1 MDGDQFNLAAPTST
15 NGEVIIQYDGDDCSA
30 GLSLNGLK
38 NADLTR
44 KNGDSF
50 HIVAVA
56 DHEVNI
62 EIRVYSPDGSLA
74 SATITLLEL
83 EEVLPQNFY
92 VPFASFTGNND
103 FKNIGAIELFILI
116 EENIDLVINTFAIS
130 AKTRVKLIATPFSN
144 TCDFGKGCC
153 NDFVPK
159 FPIVIS
165 SSSSSSSDST
175 TTQSERH
182 SFDFYDDFFTAN
194 TVSSANTLGIILSL
208 VVLFLL

>member
-50 HIVAVA
+50 HIVATA

-103 FKNIGAIELFILI
+103 FKNIGAIELFIRI

-130 AKTRVKLIATPFSN
+130 AKTRVKLIATPLN
-144 TCDFGKGCC
+144 TCDFGKCCC
-153 NDFVPK
+153 NDFVPE

-194 TVSSANTLGIILSL
+194 TVSSASTLGIILSL
-208 VVLFLL
+208 VVLLLL